1 MSATYYVLGQ
11 VAPANTSETTLYTV
25 TAGKQAVCSSLTF
38 CNLTTSAVKV
48 SVNVRPAGA
57 AVAAKHALTRNVSV
71 APGSTN
77 VISVGLTLA
86 STDVVSVNTDTANGI
101 AVHLY
106 GTEL

>member
-1 MSATYYVLGQ
+1 MSAAYFVLGQ
-11 VAPANTSETTLYTV
+11 IAPTGTSETTLYTV
-25 TAGKQAVCSSLTF
+25 TSGKQAVCSSLTF
-38 CNLTTSAVKV
+38 CNITTSVVKV

-57 AVAAKHALTRNVSV
+57 AVAAKHALARNVSV

-86 STDVVSVNTDTANGI
+86 STDVVSVNIDTANGL

-106 GTEL
+106 GTEI